1 MNEGIIIFNNPEDFL
16 KVMEQLQEN
25 YLNST
30 DEEGVDY
37 NI

>member
-30 DEEGVDY
+30 DEEGVD
-37 NI
+37 